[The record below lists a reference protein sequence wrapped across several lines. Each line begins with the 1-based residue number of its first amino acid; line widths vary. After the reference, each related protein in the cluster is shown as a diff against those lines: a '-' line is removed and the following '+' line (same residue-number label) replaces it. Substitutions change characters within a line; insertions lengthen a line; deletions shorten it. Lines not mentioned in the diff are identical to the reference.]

1 MITRLIA
8 ATALA
13 TGALA
18 APAAAATLQPLKPCY
33 VSAQADE
40 AQREGIDIRGAG
52 FTPLA
57 AVDVYIDGVLALSG
71 QADVVG
77 DVVATAKAPYQ
88 RTGQRTFTLTV
99 AERAN
104 PANTVTVQ
112 PLVSAL
118 TVVLRPREANSFSRV
133 RFRGRGFTAP
143 RPVFAH
149 YLFYNRAKDTLRHQK
164 TVRLGRRTDEPCGTF
179 TVRRRQ
185 IPIRKPRTGPW
196 LLQVDQ
202 QRAYSARPPAK
213 AEVEICVREVFREPT
228 RPRRAPQVPT
238 WPECG

>member
-13 TGALA
+13 TGLLA
-18 APAAAATLQPLKPCY
+18 APAAAATLEPLKPCY
-33 VSAQADE
+33 VSAQPEE

-57 AVDVYIDGVLALSG
+57 PVDVYIDGVLAESG

-88 RTGQRTFTLTV
+88 RSGQRTFTLTV
-99 AERAN
+99 AERGN
-104 PANTVTVQ
+104 PANVVTVQ

-118 TVVLRPREANSFSRV
+118 TVVLRPREANPSRRV
-133 RFRGRGFTAP
+133 RFRGRGFTA
-143 RPVFAH
+143 RGPVFAH

-164 TVRLGRRTDEPCGTF
+164 TVRLGRTDEPCGTF
-179 TVRRRQ
+179 SVRRRQ
-185 IPIRKPRTGPW
+185 IPIRRPRTGPW

-202 QRAYSARPPAK
+202 QRAYSPRPPAK
-213 AEVEICVREVFREPT
+213 AEVEICVRKVFREPT
-228 RPRRAPQVPT
+228 PPRQPPQPPT
-238 WPECG
+238 WPECA